1 MAQGLREIVGDKH
14 DQSVIANPFSVAPG
28 AFRYYKFDL
37 PDGSTSV
44 ALVGQFTSEPDRS
57 RTAATTRPNEPS
69 QSKETGIELYVLSEP
84 GFAVWQKGYGVSPVY
99 DSGRVAQ
106 ADVQVDLPNGAGVYY
121 LVFSNK
127 FPAATAQRLNAT
139 LMLHYKSW
147 IPDWIRRIPRHF
159 E

>member
-1 MAQGLREIVGDKH
+1 MAQGLREMVGDKH
-14 DQSVIANPFSVAPG
+14 DQAVIAKPFSVSPS

-37 PDGSTSV
+37 PDGSTNV
-44 ALVGQFTSEPDRS
+44 ALVGEFAASPETSKA
-57 RTAATTRPNEPS
+57 AATRQPKDQPS
-69 QSKETGIELYVLSEP
+69 SAQTGIELYVLTEP
-84 GFAVWQKGYGVSPVY
+84 GFAVWQKGYDTSPVY
-99 DSGRVAQ
+99 DSGRVPQ

-127 FPAATAQRLNAT
+127 FPGANAQSVNAT

-147 IPDWIRRIPRHF
+147 IPDWIRHIPRRL